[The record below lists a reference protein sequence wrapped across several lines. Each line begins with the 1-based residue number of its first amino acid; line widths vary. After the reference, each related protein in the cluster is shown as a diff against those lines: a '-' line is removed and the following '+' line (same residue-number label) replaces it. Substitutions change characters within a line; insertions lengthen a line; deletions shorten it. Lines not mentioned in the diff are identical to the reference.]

1 MIKMKFP
8 ERVYTKE
15 EVQQARKAIESG
27 HVHRLKINGS
37 KEFKQKVR
45 EALKHIKTTKQYKF
59 LRTYIREIKEIDGLT
74 QLREAEAAIWANKYA
89 VKDPID
95 AASLFIQKA
104 HQMKN
109 YIEGKLYY
117 GGEAEHSTTQKRIEF
132 LEKLKNKTRKK
143 EVKKRC
149 EEILKAWEES
159 IYIL

>member
-1 MIKMKFP
+1 MKFP

-15 EVQQARKAIESG
+15 EVEMARKAIESG
-27 HVHRLKINGS
+27 HIHRLRIKGS

-45 EALKHIKTTKQYKF
+45 TALKLIKTTKQYNF
-59 LRTYIREIKEIDGLT
+59 LRTYIREIKEINGLT

-89 VKDPID
+89 VKDPVD

-104 HQMKN
+104 YQMKE

-117 GGEAEHSTTQKRIEF
+117 GGEAEHRTTQKRIEF
-132 LEKLKNKTRKK
+132 LEKLKKKTRKK
-143 EVKKRC
+143 EIRKRC

-159 IYIL
+159 MYIL

>member
-1 MIKMKFP
+1 MKFP
-8 ERVYTKE
+8 KRVYTRD
-15 EVQQARKAIESG
+15 EVEKARKAIEAG
-27 HVHRLKINGS
+27 HIHRLKITGS

-109 YIEGKLYY
+109 YIEGKPYY
-117 GGEAEHSTTQKRIEF
+117 GGEAEHSATQKRIEF

-143 EVKKRC
+143 EIKKRC

-159 IYIL
+159 MYIL

>member
-1 MIKMKFP
+1 MKSEFP
-8 ERVYTKE
+8 KRVYTKD
-15 EVQQARKAIESG
+15 EVKKAREAIESG
-27 HVHRLKINGS
+27 HIHRLKITGS
-37 KEFKQKVR
+37 KEFKEKVR
-45 EALKHIKTTKQYKF
+45 EALKLIKTTKQYNF

-89 VKDPID
+89 VKDPVD

-104 HQMKN
+104 HQMKD

-117 GGEAEHSTTQKRIEF
+117 GGEAEHRTTQKRIEF
-132 LEKLKNKTRKK
+132 LEELKNKTRKK

-159 IYIL
+159 MYIL

>member
-1 MIKMKFP
+1 MKFP
-8 ERVYTKE
+8 ERVYTRD
-15 EVQQARKAIESG
+15 EVEKARKAIEAG
-27 HVHRLKINGS
+27 HIHRLKITGS

-117 GGEAEHSTTQKRIEF
+117 GGEAEHSATQKRIEF

-143 EVKKRC
+143 EIKKRC

-159 IYIL
+159 MYIL

>member
-1 MIKMKFP
+1 MSFP
-8 ERVYTKE
+8 KRVYTKK
-15 EVQQARKAIESG
+15 EVEKARKAIEAG
-27 HVHRLKINGS
+27 HIHRLKITGS
-37 KEFKQKVR
+37 QEFKQKVK

-74 QLREAEAAIWANKYA
+74 QLRESEAAIWANKYA
-89 VKDPID
+89 IKDPID

-104 HQMKN
+104 HQMKE

-117 GGEAEHSTTQKRIEF
+117 GGEAEHRATQKRIEF

>member
-1 MIKMKFP
+1 MKSEFP
-8 ERVYTKE
+8 RRVYTKD
-15 EVQQARKAIESG
+15 EVKKAREAIESG
-27 HVHRLKINGS
+27 HIHRLKITGS
-37 KEFKQKVR
+37 KEFKKKVR
-45 EALKHIKTTKQYKF
+45 EALKLIKTTKQYKF

-117 GGEAEHSTTQKRIEF
+117 GGEAEHSATQKRIEF

-159 IYIL
+159 MYIL

>member
-1 MIKMKFP
+1 MKFP

-15 EVQQARKAIESG
+15 EVEMARKAIESG
-27 HVHRLKINGS
+27 HIHRLRIKGS

-45 EALKHIKTTKQYKF
+45 TALKLIKTTKQYNF
-59 LRTYIREIKEIDGLT
+59 LRTYIREIKEINGLT

-89 VKDPID
+89 VKDPVD

-104 HQMKN
+104 YQMKE

-117 GGEAEHSTTQKRIEF
+117 GGEAEHRMTQKRIEF
-132 LEKLKNKTRKK
+132 LEKLKKKTRKK
-143 EVKKRC
+143 EIRERC

>member
-8 ERVYTKE
+8 ERVYTRD
-15 EVQQARKAIESG
+15 EVEKARKAIEAG
-27 HVHRLKINGS
+27 HVHRLKITGS
-37 KEFKQKVR
+37 QEFKQKVR
-45 EALKHIKTTKQYKF
+45 EALKHIKTTKQYNF

-89 VKDPID
+89 IKDPVD

-104 HQMKN
+104 YQMKD

-117 GGEAEHSTTQKRIEF
+117 GGEAEHRTTQKRIEF
-132 LEKLKNKTRKK
+132 LEELKKRTRKK
-143 EVKKRC
+143 EVKDRC
-149 EEILKAWEES
+149 EEILKVWRES

>member
-1 MIKMKFP
+1 MKSEFP
-8 ERVYTKE
+8 QRVYTKD
-15 EVQQARKAIESG
+15 EVKKAREAIEYG
-27 HVHRLKINGS
+27 HIHRLKITGS
-37 KEFKQKVR
+37 KKFKEKVR
-45 EALKHIKTTKQYKF
+45 EALKLIKTTKQYDF

-89 VKDPID
+89 VKDPVD

-104 HQMKN
+104 HQMKD

-117 GGEAEHSTTQKRIEF
+117 GGEAEHRTTQKRIEF
-132 LEKLKNKTRKK
+132 LEELKNKTRKK

-159 IYIL
+159 MYIL